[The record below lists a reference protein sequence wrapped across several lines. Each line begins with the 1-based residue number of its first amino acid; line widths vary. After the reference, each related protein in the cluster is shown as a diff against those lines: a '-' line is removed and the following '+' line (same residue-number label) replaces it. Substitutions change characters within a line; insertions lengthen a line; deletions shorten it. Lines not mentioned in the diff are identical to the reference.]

1 MLRATGG
8 INTHRGAIFALGML
22 CAAMAYA
29 AAAGCRCSRPPCA
42 PPC

>member
-29 AAAGCRCSRPPCA
+29 APQDAAAAGHRA